1 MQRIATFTALAAVAC
16 GAAVAFAG
24 AFEPAVEAV
33 PGALEGATSTL
44 QAESGQGMGRN
55 SAGVLLG
62 AFIGAAVA
70 LLSHTLVATALRLST
85 EAAFKALTVGFF
97 VKCLGAI
104 LPWGALTYLPQ
115 VGRIADPTAYLVA
128 FAITVVLVLGGG
140 LFDHLRAVNE
150 GSILNESGS
159 DPDGHSSSGSDKA
172 ATEIESD
179 VSDSRSGSAF
189 SLPRKPVEDAERASS
204 AAPTSGLPVS
214 PPVHPLGS
222 SDSLESAT

>member
-1 MQRIATFTALAAVAC
+1 MQRPPIQRVAILTALAAIGC
-16 GAAVAFAG
+16 GAAVALTG
-24 AFEPAVEAV
+24 VFEPAAQAV
-33 PGALEGATSTL
+33 EGAS
-44 QAESGQGMGRN
+44 QAAESGSGLAMGRN

-62 AFIGAAVA
+62 AFVGAAVA

-104 LPWGALTYLPQ
+104 LPWAALSYLPQ

-140 LFDHLRAVNE
+140 LMDHLRAVNE
-150 GSILNESGS
+150 GRLEDNLR
-159 DPDGHSSSGSDKA
+159 KA

-189 SLPRKPVEDAERASS
+189 SLPRKPFSDVERASS
-204 AAPTSGLPVS
+204 AATASGSSVS

>member
-1 MQRIATFTALAAVAC
+1 MQRIATYTALAAVAC

-24 AFEPAVEAV
+24 VFEPVD
-33 PGALEGATSTL
+33 GALQGAEAMT
-44 QAESGQGMGRN
+44 QAVQEPGGGRSMGRN

-97 VKCLGAI
+97 VKCLGAM
-104 LPWGALTYLPQ
+104 LPWAALSFLPQ

-140 LFDHLRAVNE
+140 LFDHLKAVND
-150 GSILNESGS
+150 GSILNDSG
-159 DPDGHSSSGSDKA
+159 KA

-179 VSDSRSGSAF
+179 VSDQRSGSAF
-189 SLPRKPVEDAERASS
+189 SLPRKPFEGTERATSS
-204 AAPTSGLPVS
+204 APSSGSPVS